1 MKKPFLASAVLVSVL
16 LPAVVNAESDKSRI
30 NRERKAIGRAL
41 VEVQSTNW
49 PLIVEYYTDDIEY
62 HDPIVTI
69 QGIDMMS
76 QFLARMFTSSPDLI
90 TLVEDEV
97 CVNDM
102 YAATWT
108 MLGKFNGVPYT
119 AKGMSIIK
127 FLPKKTQVYYQRDY
141 YTEGDIM
148 INIPGLDEP
157 TAAFRYYYRCA
168 VDPTFSCPSGPA
180 MSDDVPQA
188 PETGAGDALSPNMPP
203 SRRTNVESDMSRINR
218 ERKAIGR
225 ALVEVQATNWP
236 FLVEYYT
243 DDVEYRDPIVTIL
256 GIDTMSQF
264 LARMFASSPNL
275 ITVVEDEICIDGIYA
290 ATWTMAGAFNGVPYS
305 AKGMSVIKFRPKE
318 TQVYYQ
324 RDYYTEGDIMINIP
338 GLSDLVAAFRSY
350 YRCAVDPTF
359 PCP

>member
-1 MKKPFLASAVLVSVL
+1 
-16 LPAVVNAESDKSRI
+16 
-30 NRERKAIGRAL
+30 
-41 VEVQSTNW
+41 
-49 PLIVEYYTDDIEY
+49 
-62 HDPIVTI
+62 
-69 QGIDMMS
+69 
-76 QFLARMFTSSPDLI
+76 
-90 TLVEDEV
+90 
-97 CVNDM
+97 
-102 YAATWT
+102 
-108 MLGKFNGVPYT
+108 
-119 AKGMSIIK
+119 
-127 FLPKKTQVYYQRDY
+127 
-141 YTEGDIM
+141 
-148 INIPGLDEP
+148 
-157 TAAFRYYYRCA
+157 
-168 VDPTFSCPSGPA
+168 
-180 MSDDVPQA
+180 MSDDVPETA
-188 PETGAGDALSPNMPP
+188 ETGAGDALSPNMPP

-225 ALVEVQATNWP
+225 ALVEVQSTNWP

-264 LARMFASSPNL
+264 LARMFTSSPNL

-290 ATWTMAGAFNGVPYS
+290 ATWTMAGAFNGVPYT

-338 GLSDLVAAFRSY
+338 GLSDLVAAFRGY